1 MINRPSYIEALR
13 PFLDVPLVKILAGV
27 RRCGKSTIF
36 EMLRRELLRRGV
48 PEERIISKSYT
59 EMDVP
64 DNISAK
70 EMYEELT
77 AAMEGKG
84 HCYLLLDEIQEIK
97 NWEKAVNSLLEN
109 TDADIYKRHW
119 GRFSVLFRNKRINM
133 TKNRPLSFLAKNKS
147 TEAFLRPL
155 CFFIR
160 RCSCNA
166 LPVFGVPGQMR
177 KRSMIF

>member
-1 MINRPSYIEALR
+1 MINRPSYIEAIG
-13 PFLDVPLVKILAGV
+13 PFMDVPLVKILAGV

-64 DNISAK
+64 DNISAG
-70 EMYEELT
+70 EMYGELT

-119 GRFSVLFRNKRINM
+119 GRFSVLFRNKRINK
-133 TKNRPLSFLAKNKS
+133 TKNRPLSFLAKNRS